1 MNERMQAAR
10 SEDTF
15 EIATPADVTA
25 VRGDRRRLAVVP
37 QDVFLSTAAPRRWDW
52 RLAVAVALVSIVG
65 LTLAAPYAS
74 YRWPVTPSFIAAYE
88 AAMLV
93 SDLITAILLVGQFR
107 QVRRVGVLIVGCGYL
122 FTAVIVAVHALS
134 FPEVFSAT
142 GLLGTSR
149 QATVWLYVMWH
160 GIFPVFVCA
169 YALIHGSRWNEPLA
183 PHRTGPAIMIGTAVA
198 VGIATGCTLLTTWG
212 IDLLPEVIRGN
223 DYKRVVTSGIA
234 PAAWSISL
242 VALAL
247 LWVRTRGRSVL
258 DLWLMVVMVAWLL
271 DIFLSTLISTVRY
284 DFGWYGGRIYG
295 LMAASFVLG
304 ALLLEANLLYGRLAC
319 SLTDARE
326 KNAALE
332 KQTAELARLHENAMR
347 DITER
352 KRHEGALH
360 EKNVQLQAAVSELD
374 AFSYSVSHDLRAPLR
389 AIDGFSR
396 ILLKQYGSIL
406 PQEPRE
412 YLQLVR
418 DNTVQMGHLVDDLL
432 AFARLSRQ
440 QLSKQRV
447 PTRKIV
453 ESVLSDARQ
462 QAEGRS
468 VSVSVGELPSL
479 WGDPPLLKQVFVNLI
494 GNAFKYTRMRGEAV
508 IEVGSR
514 EIGGEQVV
522 FVRDNGA
529 GFDMRYADKL
539 FGVFQRLHRAEDFE
553 GTGVGLAIVQR
564 IVHRHGGRVWAEAAV
579 DQGATFYFTTGVSDH
594 D

>member
-10 SEDTF
+10 SDVPLEL
-15 EIATPADVTA
+15 ATPAEVTA
-25 VRGDRRRLAVVP
+25 IRGERRRSAVVP
-37 QDVFLSTAAPRRWDW
+37 QDVFLSTAAPRPWDR
-52 RLAVAVALVSIVG
+52 RLAVAIVVVSIVG

-74 YRWPVTPSFIAAYE
+74 RRWPVTPSFIAAYE
-88 AAMLV
+88 VAIVV
-93 SDLITAILLVGQFR
+93 SELITAILLIGQFR
-107 QVRRVGVLIVGCGYL
+107 RVVPGGFSLVGCGYL
-122 FTAVIVAVHALS
+122 FNAFIGAIYALS

-149 QATVWLYVMWH
+149 QATPWLYIMWH

-169 YALIHGSRWNEPLA
+169 YALVHGSRWNEPLA
-183 PHRTGPAIMIGTAVA
+183 QHRVGPAIMIGTAVA
-198 VGIATGCTLLTTWG
+198 VGIATVCTLLTTWG

-223 DYKRVVTSGIA
+223 DYKGVVTSGIA
-234 PAAWSISL
+234 PAACAVSL

-258 DLWLMVVMVAWLL
+258 DLWLIVVMTAWLL
-271 DIFLSTLISTVRY
+271 DILLSSLISTVRY
-284 DFGWYGGRIYG
+284 DLGWYGARIYG
-295 LMAASFVLG
+295 LIAASAVLG
-304 ALLLEANLLYGRLAC
+304 ALLFEANLLYGRLAH
-319 SLTDARE
+319 SLADARE

-332 KQTAELARLHENAMR
+332 KQTAEL
-347 DITER
+347 
-352 KRHEGALH
+352 H
-360 EKNVQLQAAVSELD
+360 EKNVQLQGAVSELD
-374 AFSYSVSHDLRAPLR
+374 AFSYSVSHDLRAPSG

-406 PQEPRE
+406 PAEPRE

-418 DNTVQMGHLVDDLL
+418 DNTLQMGHLVDDLL

-447 PTRKIV
+447 PIRKII
-453 ESVLSDARQ
+453 ENVLSDARQ

-468 VSVSVGELPSL
+468 VSVSVGELSSL
-479 WGDPPLLKQVFVNLI
+479 WGDPSLLKQVFVNLI
-494 GNAFKYTRMRGEAV
+494 GNAFKYTRMRAEAV

>member
-1 MNERMQAAR
+1 M
-10 SEDTF
+10 
-15 EIATPADVTA
+15 
-25 VRGDRRRLAVVP
+25 
-37 QDVFLSTAAPRRWDW
+37 
-52 RLAVAVALVSIVG
+52 
-65 LTLAAPYAS
+65 
-74 YRWPVTPSFIAAYE
+74 
-88 AAMLV
+88 
-93 SDLITAILLVGQFR
+93 
-107 QVRRVGVLIVGCGYL
+107 
-122 FTAVIVAVHALS
+122 
-134 FPEVFSAT
+134 
-142 GLLGTSR
+142 
-149 QATVWLYVMWH
+149 
-160 GIFPVFVCA
+160 
-169 YALIHGSRWNEPLA
+169 
-183 PHRTGPAIMIGTAVA
+183 
-198 VGIATGCTLLTTWG
+198 G